1 MIRRVAFGKAILAG
15 AAGALAWEAVL
26 RALLVAGAP
35 LFDIVR
41 LLGTMILGDA
51 PAAFWWPAGMAMH
64 AAVGAI
70 WAVFYAYFF
79 WSTLDRPPAIQG
91 AAFALLPTL
100 LAGLVMV
107 PQIGTMHPLVLDGRL
122 PAPTL
127 FALDEGWGGPAG
139 LALGHLVYGLTLG
152 WLYTHPV
159 GDRVPRRI
167 VAHG

>member
-1 MIRRVAFGKAILAG
+1 MIRRVAFRKALLAG
-15 AAGALAWEAVL
+15 ASGALAWEAVV
-26 RALLVAGAP
+26 RALLLAGVP

-41 LLGTMILGDA
+41 LLGTMMLGSV
-51 PAAFWWPAGMAMH
+51 PAALWWPAGMALH

-79 WSTLDRPPAIQG
+79 WSTLDWPPAAQG

-107 PQIGTMHPLVLDGRL
+107 PQIGTMHPLVLEGRL
-122 PAPTL
+122 HAPAL
-127 FALDEGWGGPAG
+127 FAFDEGWGGPAG
-139 LALGHLVYGLTLG
+139 LALGHLAYGLVLG
-152 WLYTHPV
+152 QLYTHPV
-159 GDRVPRRI
+159 GCRVRRRA